1 MRLETFTLSLHVIPL
16 SVELTARHQF
26 LGLDVSS
33 SNSSNIHPYSTIS
46 DRTTPLSSPVRTSRD
61 FPSSFINVSQHLIQ
75 RPEALHQIWSITKH
89 HHHSEQDFQ
98 ILRTKFTALLVQITN
113 CHYHNQN
120 NFLE

>member
-61 FPSSFINVSQHLIQ
+61 FPSSILDVSHHLIQ
-75 RPEALHQIWSITKH
+75 SPEALHQIRSIAKP

-98 ILRTKFTALLVQITN
+98 ILRTIFTALLVLILMHISIPISQQI
-113 CHYHNQN
+113 
-120 NFLE
+120 L